1 MNLMQKSVSFSIIG
15 ILIIILIITNHYYNF
30 ASSINIVVSIIAIMA
45 FFGGYSKLMDL
56 FDLKSDLIIEKLEV
70 IQKRTHIQI
79 TIKNKGNTYSYN
91 PNITFA
97 IINEND
103 EVMDSGTGHLFESSI
118 GILPSGSFKAKK
130 FGIKKQLE
138 QNKKYKIF
146 IAVGENEYYQDLEL

>member
-1 MNLMQKSVSFSIIG
+1 MNLMQKSVSFSILG

-56 FDLKSDLIIEKLEV
+56 FDLKSDLIVEKVEV
-70 IQKRTHIQI
+70 IQDRTHILI
-79 TIKNKGNTYSYN
+79 TIKNKGNAYSYN
-91 PNITFA
+91 PDINFA
-97 IINEND
+97 VLNENN
-103 EVMDSGTGHLFESSI
+103 EVMDSGTGPLLESGI

-138 QNKKYKIF
+138 QDKKYKIF
-146 IAVGENEYYQDLEL
+146 IAVGENEYYHYLEL